1 MMILFFAD
9 MDNTLIYSYKRDI
22 GSDKIGV
29 EFYPE
34 KNQMISYMTKTSWK
48 LLQKVAHKLLFIPT
62 TTRTIEQYQR
72 INLGFV
78 PLYALVCNGGILLE
92 NGQENMRW
100 YADSR
105 ELAAPAKK
113 EIERAS
119 VLLKQDEYRSYP
131 LKNIR
136 DLVLFTKSNNPI
148 KTVEQLH
155 KSLDLSMVDVI
166 CNQAKVYV
174 IPKKIDKGTAC
185 RRLKEKLYADCTIAA
200 GDSVFDISMLA
211 AADIALAPKW
221 LCDAYDVKANGI
233 CDEEQQF
240 FSEYILK
247 YVLDYRTN
255 FARI

>member
-1 MMILFFAD
+1 MILFFAD

-113 EIERAS
+113 GNRACIS
-119 VLLKQDEYRSYP
+119 AV
-131 LKNIR
+131 
-136 DLVLFTKSNNPI
+136 
-148 KTVEQLH
+148 KT
-155 KSLDLSMVDVI
+155 
-166 CNQAKVYV
+166 
-174 IPKKIDKGTAC
+174 G
-185 RRLKEKLYADCTIAA
+185 
-200 GDSVFDISMLA
+200 
-211 AADIALAPKW
+211 
-221 LCDAYDVKANGI
+221 
-233 CDEEQQF
+233 
-240 FSEYILK
+240 
-247 YVLDYRTN
+247 
-255 FARI
+255 

>member
-1 MMILFFAD
+1 MILFFAD

-34 KNQMISYMTKTSWK
+34 KSDDFLYDKTSWK

-105 ELAAPAKK
+105 ELAAPAKRK
-113 EIERAS
+113 
-119 VLLKQDEYRSYP
+119 
-131 LKNIR
+131 
-136 DLVLFTKSNNPI
+136 
-148 KTVEQLH
+148 
-155 KSLDLSMVDVI
+155 
-166 CNQAKVYV
+166 
-174 IPKKIDKGTAC
+174 
-185 RRLKEKLYADCTIAA
+185 
-200 GDSVFDISMLA
+200 
-211 AADIALAPKW
+211 
-221 LCDAYDVKANGI
+221 
-233 CDEEQQF
+233 
-240 FSEYILK
+240 
-247 YVLDYRTN
+247 
-255 FARI
+255 